1 MDLSQFESMDTVML
15 MSIVNLKLRDDFNGD
30 LDELVKFFNID
41 RKALETKLASAG
53 FEFIAEAKQ
62 FR

>member
-1 MDLSQFESMDTVML
+1 MDLANFKSMDTVML

-30 LDELVKFFNID
+30 LDELVAFFDID
-41 RKALETKLASAG
+41 KADLEAKLATAG
-53 FEFIAEAKQ
+53 FEFLPEVGQ

>member
-1 MDLSQFESMDTVML
+1 MDLANFKSMDTIML

-30 LDELVKFFNID
+30 LDELVAFFDID
-41 RKALETKLASAG
+41 KTDLETKLASAG
-53 FEFIAEAKQ
+53 FEFLPEVGQ